1 MIVSGKK
8 DKNLYIII
16 FTTNKVGIKLC
27 CRAEKKAGVKIAAYI
42 RTLKLNKKVAAQKV
56 SSC

>member
-27 CRAEKKAGVKIAAYI
+27 CRTKKKAGVKIAAYI

>member
-42 RTLKLNKKVAAQKV
+42 SDYFTENEP
-56 SSC
+56 SIFI

>member
-27 CRAEKKAGVKIAAYI
+27 CRAKKKAGVKIAGVKIAGVKIAAYI
-42 RTLKLNKKVAAQKV
+42 RTV
-56 SSC
+56 